1 MKKQRFMGGGGGS
14 LKPRK
19 NQQQVDRGPPSFQRF
34 MSMQAMDHA
43 GRKEP
48 DAVQR
53 IFPIENDVTR
63 SRSSK
68 PFQSRPLMGA
78 KRPLMGAKL
87 RPPQRTFEQQENISP
102 GRKPNTRPLVVAPNR
117 MDKGERPRFDSPP
130 LLDETRLGFQPPL
143 LDENPR
149 LGFQQQRVTPGP
161 QPFMSPPP
169 PKKSR
174 MRSRQFGAKPNHGFR
189 PSPPLNSVNPIDGGR
204 PFIELHQNLG
214 PGPSGIRSR
223 DEFGVLV
230 QQSATP
236 QSHRG
241 GASPG
246 FDELKRL
253 PPPPASAAAE
263 RSRSQ
268 QSANR
273 PSSTRLQQPRI
284 QQSANQLQLLPNQQ
298 SANGPS
304 RLQQLPKPPQQ
315 ALQRPSSSRFRQF
328 GDREA
333 VLTGVEELKHEP
345 LKPLRPRHQHPTAQP
360 IFQLFAQQPIL
371 DLATNSLDNDV
382 VNLISSSSPAPPV
395 SFKLGRLKAGGKG
408 PFRKNH
414 GPRPVPTPIR
424 VSSPRPRVFDR
435 TPSSLTDINSNVVSS
450 NVFGRKSTA
459 NFLVQGPNYSISW
472 GR

>member
-14 LKPRK
+14 SKPRK
-19 NQQQVDRGPPSFQRF
+19 NQQQVDRRPQSFQRF
-34 MSMQAMDHA
+34 MSMQAMDHT

-53 IFPIENDVTR
+53 IFPIENEVTR

-68 PFQSRPLMGA
+68 PFQSH
-78 KRPLMGAKL
+78 PLMGAKL
-87 RPPQRTFEQQENISP
+87 RPPQMTFEHQEISP

-130 LLDETRLGFQPPL
+130 TLDETRLGFQQQRVTPERPPFDSPQL

-161 QPFMSPPP
+161 QPFMSPPLP
-169 PKKSR
+169 EKSR

-189 PSPPLNSVNPIDGGR
+189 PMSPPLNSVNPIVDGGR

-214 PGPSGIRSR
+214 PGPSGFRSG
-223 DEFGVLV
+223 DEFGLVV

-241 GASPG
+241 GASLG

-253 PPPPASAAAE
+253 PPPTAAAAE

-273 PSSTRLQQPRI
+273 PTSSRLQQLPKPQALQS
-284 QQSANQLQLLPNQQ
+284 QQSANRL
-298 SANGPS
+298 SS
-304 RLQQLPKPPQQ
+304 RLQQLPKPPHQ
-315 ALQRPSSSRFRQF
+315 ALQRPSSRFRQF

>member
-102 GRKPNTRPLVVAPNR
+102 GRKPNTRPLVLAPNR
-117 MDKGERPRFDSPP
+117 MDKGERPRFDSPS
-130 LLDETRLGFQPPL
+130 L

-149 LGFQQQRVTPGP
+149 SGSQQRRVTPGP
-161 QPFMSPPP
+161 QPFMSPPS

-189 PSPPLNSVNPIDGGR
+189 PMSPPLNSVNPIVDGGR

-214 PGPSGIRSR
+214 PGPSGFRSG
-223 DEFGVLV
+223 DEFGLVV

-241 GASPG
+241 GASLG

-253 PPPPASAAAE
+253 PPPTAAAAE

-273 PSSTRLQQPRI
+273 PTSSRLQQLPKPQALQS
-284 QQSANQLQLLPNQQ
+284 QQSANRL
-298 SANGPS
+298 SS
-304 RLQQLPKPPQQ
+304 RLQQLPKPPHQ
-315 ALQRPSSSRFRQF
+315 ALQRPSSRFRQF